1 MSTSRPRP
9 RARAAAAVVGLV
21 LALAAGIVPAGA
33 AAAADTP
40 GTGADARRQAAQA
53 KLPAAQANG
62 TAVADSA
69 RAETADSA
77 QLKTWWHDNHEF
89 NTTSPVQND
98 KVRRSSFYDVKVAT
112 AAAPTTRYDSFA
124 YMSIPRSGKG
134 KIGYTKEDGAEFAS
148 SANLTMSWSSF
159 QYSTD
164 VWVDVSLRTG
174 QTVSSA
180 DQVKIKPSS
189 LNFAKELVND
199 RTVRIKVPYD
209 AKGHRFSVEFDPQ
222 LYTAYNDMSGPAN
235 DAGKLT
241 TQGGGGNRAIHT
253 EPRNSMMIFAEP
265 TPAGAERDRLVPTAD
280 SGSIHYPQQGRV
292 TNLNTISE
300 EIVYFR
306 PGTYYMTS
314 KYHALLPK
322 QVKWVYLAPGAYV
335 KGAIRFPDDSQGL
348 YKVTGHG
355 VFSGEQYVYE
365 ADTNNNYDHLSG
377 ASNCHASC
385 VKMLQFQSSDRQQYL
400 DLQGVTINEPP
411 YHSFVVY
418 GNEQRFQMRVDN
430 YKQVGSWYW
439 QTDGIEL
446 YRGSTMKNTFFHAN
460 DDVLKMYHS
469 DVTIDDTVIWK
480 GENGPVIQWG
490 WTPRNIDNVRVT
502 NTHVIHNRMYW
513 KDVKYNTC
521 ILNSSSHWE
530 DMGSTTT
537 ADPGAWVKNM
547 TFENITV
554 EGMTNCAI
562 RVFALSST
570 ENIHVKNLKIGAW
583 NGLDPSSQVSLLKRY
598 TNSAGQK
605 VTLGNETRDSRG
617 LKLENYT
624 VGGTVIS
631 KSGDNWGADKLGRLG
646 FDAET
651 WDNWNAWG
659 SGGNNPGPA
668 PVTGGKIVNGATSK
682 CVDRADGG
690 TANGTAIQQWTCAD
704 VPSMAWSLDG
714 QQLKSGGKCLD
725 VVGGGTANGTK
736 AHLWDCGGW
745 DSQKWAFQSD
755 GTLKNLKS
763 GRCLDIE
770 GQSSSDGARLHLWDC
785 GGWDSQ
791 KWAVTS

>member
-1 MSTSRPRP
+1 MPAGRLRRLNPL
-9 RARAAAAVVGLV
+9 AAIAAG
-21 LALAAGIVPAGA
+21 LALALAGAVVPASTLASAAPAPAGQLLPAAALLAAPAAGA
-33 AAAADTP
+33 A
-40 GTGADARRQAAQA
+40 G
-53 KLPAAQANG
+53 
-62 TAVADSA
+62 
-69 RAETADSA
+69 ETANSE
-77 QLKTWWHDNHEF
+77 QLQTWWHDNHEF
-89 NTTSPVQND
+89 NTNSPVGGD

-112 AAAPTTRYDSFA
+112 AAAPTTKYDSFA

-134 KIGYTKEDGAEFAS
+134 KIGYTKEDGAEFSA

-159 QYSTD
+159 QYTAD
-164 VWVDVSLRTG
+164 TWVDVSLRTD
-174 QTVSSA
+174 QSISSA

-189 LNFAKELVND
+189 LNFDKELVNSK
-199 RTVRIKVPYD
+199 TIRIKVPYSS
-209 AKGHRFSVEFDPQ
+209 KGYRFSVEFDPQ

-241 TQGGGGNRAIHT
+241 TSGGGNNRAIHT

-265 TPAGAERDRLVPTAD
+265 TPTGAEKDRLIPTAA
-280 SGSIHYPQQGRV
+280 SGSIHYPEPGQV
-292 TNLNTISE
+292 TNLNNIDK
-300 EIVYFR
+300 EIIYFR
-306 PGTYYMTS
+306 PGTYTMGS
-314 KYHALLPK
+314 KYHAVLPPN
-322 QVKWVYLAPGAYV
+322 VKWVYIAPGAYV
-335 KGAIRFPDDSQGL
+335 KGAFRFFHDNQGL
-348 YKVTGHG
+348 YKVTGYG
-355 VFSGEQYVYE
+355 VLSGEQYVYE

-385 VKMLQFQSSDRQQYL
+385 VKMLQFESANAQQYL

-418 GNEQRFQMRVDN
+418 GNEQTFQMRVDN

-446 YRGSTMKNTFFHAN
+446 YRGSTMKNTFFNAN

-469 DVTIDDTVIWK
+469 DVTIDNTVIWK
-480 GENGPVIQWG
+480 NENGPVIQWG

-530 DMGSTTT
+530 DMGSTTKG
-537 ADPGAWVKNM
+537 DPATWVKNM

-554 EGMTNCAI
+554 EGQTNCAI

-570 ENIHVKNLKIGAW
+570 ENIHVKNLKIDSW
-583 NGLDPSSQVSLLKRY
+583 NDLDPSSQVSLLKRY
-598 TNSAGQK
+598 TNTAGQK
-605 VTLGNETRDSRG
+605 VTLGNETTQGKG

-624 VGGTVIS
+624 VGGTVIN
-631 KSGDNWGADKLGRLG
+631 KSGTNWGADKPGRLG
-646 FDAET
+646 FDAEN

-659 SGGNNPGPA
+659 PGGGNPDPGPD
-668 PVTGGKIVNGATSK
+668 PDPGTGTGSGQIVNGGNAK
-682 CVDRADGG
+682 CIDRAGAG
-690 TANGTAIQQWTCAD
+690 TANGTAIQQWTCANTA
-704 VPSMAWSLDG
+704 SMTWTLDG

-725 VVGGGTANGTK
+725 VVGGATANGTK

-745 DSQKWAFQSD
+745 DSQKWAFQAN
-755 GTLKNLKS
+755 GTLKNIKS
-763 GRCLDIE
+763 GRCLDVE
-770 GQSSSDGARLHLWDC
+770 GQSTANGARLHLWDC
-785 GGWDSQ
+785 STWASQ
-791 KWAVTS
+791 KFNLTA

>member
-1 MSTSRPRP
+1 MPASRLSRL
-9 RARAAAAVVGLV
+9 ASGVAG
-21 LALAAGIVPAGA
+21 LALALASVIVPAGTSTA
-33 AAAADTP
+33 AT
-40 GTGADARRQAAQA
+40 
-53 KLPAAQANG
+53 
-62 TAVADSA
+62 TAVS
-69 RAETADSA
+69 TADSP

-89 NTTSPVQND
+89 NTTSPVAND
-98 KVRRSSFYDVKVAT
+98 KVRRSSFYDVQVAT
-112 AAAPTTRYDSFA
+112 AAAPGTRYDSFA

-134 KIGYTKEDGAEFAS
+134 KIGYTKEDGAEFSS

-164 VWVDVSLRTG
+164 VWVDVSLKTG
-174 QTVSSA
+174 QSISSA

-189 LNFAKELVND
+189 LNFEKQLVD
-199 RTVRIKVPYD
+199 GDTVRVKVPYSQ
-209 AKGHRFSVEFDPQ
+209 AGYRFSVEFDSQ

-241 TQGGGGNRAIHT
+241 TASGGNNRAIHT
-253 EPRNSMMIFAEP
+253 EPRNSMMVFAEP
-265 TPAGAERDRLVPTAD
+265 APTGAEQDRLIPTAA
-280 SGSIHYPQQGRV
+280 SGSTYYPPQGQV
-292 TNLNTISE
+292 TNLNTITE

-335 KGAIRFPDDSQGL
+335 KGAIRFPNDTQGL
-348 YKVTGHG
+348 YKVTGYG
-355 VFSGEQYVYE
+355 VLSGEQYVYE

-377 ASNCHASC
+377 ASNCHSSC
-385 VKMLQFQSSDRQQYL
+385 VKMLQFESAPGRQQHL

-418 GNEQRFQMRVDN
+418 GDEQTFGMRVEN

-446 YRGSTMKNTFFHAN
+446 YRGSTMKNTFFNAN

-469 DVTIDDTVIWK
+469 DVDIDNTVIWK
-480 GENGPVIQWG
+480 NENGPVIQWG
-490 WTPRNIDNVRVT
+490 WTPRTIDNVRVS

-530 DMGSTTT
+530 DMGSTTK
-537 ADPGAWVKNM
+537 ADPNTWVKNM
-547 TFENITV
+547 TFENISV
-554 EGMTNCAI
+554 EGMTNCAV

-570 ENIHVKNLKIGAW
+570 ENIHVKNLKIDAW
-583 NGLDPSSQVSLLKRY
+583 SQLDPSSQVSLLKRY
-598 TNSAGQK
+598 TNTAGQK
-605 VTLGNETRDSRG
+605 VNLGNETSQSRG

-624 VGGTVIS
+624 VGGTVID
-631 KSGDNWGADKLGRLG
+631 KAGTNWAADKLGRIG
-646 FDAET
+646 FDTEN

-659 SGGNNPGPA
+659 PGGNNPGPD
-668 PVTGGKIVNGATSK
+668 PVTGKKIVNGATGK
-682 CVDRADGG
+682 CVDRAGNG
-690 TANGTAIQQWTCAD
+690 TANGTAVQQWACAD
-704 VPSMAWSLDG
+704 VASMSWTLDG
-714 QQLKSGGKCLD
+714 QQLKSGGKCID
-725 VVGGGTANGTK
+725 VEGGATANGTK
-736 AHLWDCGGW
+736 AHLWDCGTW
-745 DSQKWAFQSD
+745 DSQKWAFQAD

-763 GRCLDIE
+763 GRCLDITA
-770 GQSSSDGARLHLWDC
+770 QSTADGARLHLWDC
-785 GGWDSQ
+785 GTWNSQ
-791 KWAVTS
+791 KWTLTA

>member
-1 MSTSRPRP
+1 MPA
-9 RARAAAAVVGLV
+9 ARLNRLA
-21 LALAAGIVPAGA
+21 ALAAGLALALACVVMPTGVASARPLPAPAANTA
-33 AAAADTP
+33 AAS
-40 GTGADARRQAAQA
+40 
-53 KLPAAQANG
+53 
-62 TAVADSA
+62 AVTTS
-69 RAETADSA
+69 DSA

-89 NTTSPVQND
+89 NTTSPVASD
-98 KVRRSSFYDVKVAT
+98 KVRRSSFYDVRVAT
-112 AAAPTTRYDSFA
+112 AAAPSTRYDSFA

-134 KIGYTKEDGAEFAS
+134 KIGYTKEDGAEFSS
-148 SANLTMSWSSF
+148 SADLTMSWSSF
-159 QYSTD
+159 QYSAD
-164 VWVDVSLRTG
+164 VWVDVSLRGG
-174 QTVSSA
+174 QTISSA

-189 LNFAKELVND
+189 LDFAKELVD
-199 RTVRIKVPYD
+199 STTVRVKVPYD
-209 AKGHRFSVEFDPQ
+209 AKGYRFSVEFDPQ

-241 TQGGGGNRAIHT
+241 TQGGGGNRAVHT

-265 TPAGAERDRLVPTAD
+265 ALTGAEKDRLIPTSS
-280 SGSIHYPQQGRV
+280 SGSIHYPQPGKV
-292 TNLNTISE
+292 TDLNTISE

-306 PGTYYMTS
+306 PGTYDMTS

-335 KGAIRFPDDSQGL
+335 KGAIRFPDDSQSL
-348 YKVTGHG
+348 YKVTGYG
-355 VFSGEQYVYE
+355 VLSGERYVYE

-377 ASNCHASC
+377 ASNCHSSC
-385 VKMLQFQSSDRQQYL
+385 VKMLQFASAQGRRQHL

-418 GNEQRFQMRVDN
+418 GDEQTFGMRVNN

-446 YRGSTMKNTFFHAN
+446 YRGSTMKNTFFNAN

-469 DVTIDDTVIWK
+469 DVDIDNTVIWK
-480 GENGPVIQWG
+480 NENGPVIQWG
-490 WTPRNIDNVRVT
+490 WTPRNIDNVRVN

-530 DMGSTTT
+530 DMGSTSK
-537 ADPGAWVKNM
+537 ADPSTTVKNM

-583 NGLDPSSQVSLLKRY
+583 NQLDAASQVSLLKRHS
-598 TNSAGQK
+598 NSAGQK
-605 VTLGNETRDSRG
+605 VSLGNETRDSRG

-624 VGGTVIS
+624 VGGTVIQ
-631 KSGDNWGADKLGRLG
+631 KSGTNWSAEKLGRLG
-646 FDAET
+646 FDAEN

-659 SGGNNPGPA
+659 PGGNNPDPA
-668 PVTGGKIVNGATSK
+668 TRGTIKNGGNSK
-682 CVDRADGG
+682 CVHRADDG
-690 TANGTAIQQWTCAD
+690 TANGTAIQQRTCAD
-704 VPSMAWSLDG
+704 NASMIWTLDG

-725 VVGGGTANGTK
+725 LEYGGTANGTK
-736 AHLWDCGGW
+736 THLWDCGTW
-745 DSQKWAFQSD
+745 DSQKWAFQTD

-770 GQSSSDGARLHLWDC
+770 DKSTADGARLHLWDC
-785 GGWDSQ
+785 GDWSSQ
-791 KWAVTS
+791 KWTLTS

>member
-1 MSTSRPRP
+1 
-9 RARAAAAVVGLV
+9 
-21 LALAAGIVPAGA
+21 
-33 AAAADTP
+33 
-40 GTGADARRQAAQA
+40 
-53 KLPAAQANG
+53 
-62 TAVADSA
+62 
-69 RAETADSA
+69 
-77 QLKTWWHDNHEF
+77 
-89 NTTSPVQND
+89 
-98 KVRRSSFYDVKVAT
+98 
-112 AAAPTTRYDSFA
+112 
-124 YMSIPRSGKG
+124 
-134 KIGYTKEDGAEFAS
+134 
-148 SANLTMSWSSF
+148 
-159 QYSTD
+159 
-164 VWVDVSLRTG
+164 
-174 QTVSSA
+174 
-180 DQVKIKPSS
+180 
-189 LNFAKELVND
+189 
-199 RTVRIKVPYD
+199 
-209 AKGHRFSVEFDPQ
+209 
-222 LYTAYNDMSGPAN
+222 
-235 DAGKLT
+235 
-241 TQGGGGNRAIHT
+241 
-253 EPRNSMMIFAEP
+253 
-265 TPAGAERDRLVPTAD
+265 
-280 SGSIHYPQQGRV
+280 
-292 TNLNTISE
+292 
-300 EIVYFR
+300 
-306 PGTYYMTS
+306 MTS

-335 KGAIRFPDDSQGL
+335 KGAFRFPDDSQGL
-348 YKVTGHG
+348 YKVTGRG
-355 VFSGEQYVYE
+355 VLSGEQYVYE

-385 VKMLQFQSSDRQQYL
+385 VKMLQFQSADAQQYL

-418 GNEQRFQMRVDN
+418 GDEQTFSMRVDN

-446 YRGSTMKNTFFHAN
+446 YRGSTMKNTFFNAN

-469 DVTIDDTVIWK
+469 DVTIDNTVIWK
-480 GENGPVIQWG
+480 NENGPVIQWG
-490 WTPRNIDNVRVT
+490 WTPRSIDNVRVS

-530 DMGSTTT
+530 DMGSTTK
-537 ADPGAWVKNM
+537 ADPSTWVKNM

-570 ENIHVKNLKIGAW
+570 ENIHVKNLKIDAW
-583 NGLDPSSQVSLLKRY
+583 SQLDAASQVSLLKRY
-598 TNSAGQK
+598 TNAAGQK

-624 VGGTVIS
+624 VGGTVIQ
-631 KSGDNWGADKLGRLG
+631 KSGTNWAADKLGRLG

-659 SGGNNPGPA
+659 PGGSNPDPD

-682 CVDRADGG
+682 CVDRAGAG
-690 TANGTAIQQWTCAD
+690 TANGTAIQQWSCAD
-704 VPSMAWSLDG
+704 VASMTWTLDG

-725 VVGGGTANGTK
+725 VEGGHTANGTR

-755 GTLKNLKS
+755 GTLKNLKA

-770 GQSSSDGARLHLWDC
+770 SQRTADGARLHLWDC
-785 GGWDSQ
+785 SSWASQ
-791 KWAVTS
+791 KWTLTS

>member
-1 MSTSRPRP
+1 MPA
-9 RARAAAAVVGLV
+9 ARLRRLDRLAAIAAG
-21 LALAAGIVPAGA
+21 LALFLAGVVVPAGTVAAAGVPPTAPDAARIHAAPA
-33 AAAADTP
+33 AAAA
-40 GTGADARRQAAQA
+40 QAI
-53 KLPAAQANG
+53 
-62 TAVADSA
+62 
-69 RAETADSA
+69 TADSA
-77 QLKTWWHDNHEF
+77 QLQTWWHDNHEF
-89 NTTSPVQND
+89 NTSSPVAGD

-112 AAAPTTRYDSFA
+112 AEAPTTSYDSFA

-159 QYSTD
+159 QYTTD
-164 VWVDVSLRTG
+164 VWVDVSLRTD
-174 QTVSSA
+174 QSISSA
-180 DQVKIKPSS
+180 DQVKLKPSS
-189 LNFAKELVND
+189 LNFAKELVNSK
-199 RTVRIKVPYD
+199 TVRIKVPYD

-241 TQGGGGNRAIHT
+241 TSGGGGNRAVHT

-265 TPAGAERDRLVPTAD
+265 APTGTEKERLIPTAA
-280 SGSIHYPQQGRV
+280 SGSIHYPEPGQV
-292 TNLNTISE
+292 TDLNNVSQ
-300 EIVYFR
+300 EIIYFR
-306 PGTYYMTS
+306 PGTYTMGS
-314 KYHALLPK
+314 KYHAVLPAN
-322 QVKWVYLAPGAYV
+322 VKWVYLAPGAYV
-335 KGAIRFPDDSQGL
+335 KGAFRFFHDNQGL
-348 YKVTGHG
+348 YKVTGYG
-355 VFSGEQYVYE
+355 VLSGEQYVYE

-385 VKMLQFQSSDRQQYL
+385 VKMLQFQSADAQQYL

-418 GNEQRFQMRVDN
+418 GNERTFQMRVDN

-446 YRGSTMKNTFFHAN
+446 YRGSTMKNTFFNAN

-469 DVTIDDTVIWK
+469 DVTIDNTVIWK
-480 GENGPVIQWG
+480 NENGPVIQWG
-490 WTPRNIDNVRVT
+490 WTPRNIDNVRVS

-530 DMGSTTT
+530 DMGSTTK
-537 ADPGAWVKNM
+537 ADPNTWVRNM

-583 NGLDPSSQVSLLKRY
+583 NGLDASSQVSLLKRY
-598 TNSAGQK
+598 SNSAGQK

-624 VGGTVIS
+624 VGGTVVQ
-631 KSGDNWGADKLGRLG
+631 KSGTNWAADKLGRIG

-659 SGGNNPGPA
+659 PGGSTPD
-668 PVTGGKIVNGATSK
+668 PVTGGKIINGATSK
-682 CVDRADGG
+682 CADRAGGG
-690 TANGTAIQQWTCAD
+690 TANGTAVQQWSCAD
-704 VPSMAWSLDG
+704 VASMTWTLDG

-725 VVGGGTANGTK
+725 VEGGATANGTRV
-736 AHLWDCGGW
+736 HLWDCGGW
-745 DSQKWAFQSD
+745 DSQKWAFQAG

-770 GQSSSDGARLHLWDC
+770 GQSTTDGARLHLWDC
-785 GGWDSQ
+785 ATWASQ
-791 KWAVTS
+791 KWTLTS

>member
-1 MSTSRPRP
+1 MPATALRRLAAIAVGLALALASVLVPVSTATAGTPPARPAP
-9 RARAAAAVVGLV
+9 DARAASAAE
-21 LALAAGIVPAGA
+21 P
-33 AAAADTP
+33 TP
-40 GTGADARRQAAQA
+40 
-53 KLPAAQANG
+53 
-62 TAVADSA
+62 ADSA
-69 RAETADSA
+69 A
-77 QLKTWWHDNHEF
+77 LKTWWHDNYEF
-89 NTTSPVQND
+89 NTTSPVAND

-112 AAAPTTRYDSFA
+112 AAAPTTKYDSFA

-134 KIGYTKEDGAEFAS
+134 KIGYTKEDGAEFS
-148 SANLTMSWSSF
+148 SAANLTMSWSSF
-159 QYSTD
+159 QYTAD

-174 QTVSSA
+174 QTISSA
-180 DQVKIKPSS
+180 DQVKVKPSS
-189 LNFAKELVND
+189 LNFAKELVD
-199 RTVRIKVPYD
+199 SDTVRVKVPYSS
-209 AKGHRFSVEFDPQ
+209 AGYRFSVEFDPQ

-265 TPAGAERDRLVPTAD
+265 VPTGAEKDRLVPTSA
-280 SGSIHYPQQGRV
+280 SGSIHYPQQGQV
-292 TNLNTISE
+292 THLNTISE

-348 YKVTGHG
+348 YKVTGQG
-355 VFSGEQYVYE
+355 VLSGEQYVYE

-377 ASNCHASC
+377 ASNCHSSC
-385 VKMLQFQSSDRQQYL
+385 VKMLQFQSAQGRQQHL

-418 GNEQRFQMRVDN
+418 GDEQTFGMRVDN

-446 YRGSTMKNTFFHAN
+446 YRGSTMKNTFFNAN

-469 DVTIDDTVIWK
+469 DVSIDNTVVWK
-480 GENGPVIQWG
+480 NENGPVIQWG
-490 WTPRNIDNVRVT
+490 WTPRNIDNVRVS

-530 DMGSTTT
+530 DMGSTTK

-570 ENIHVKNLKIGAW
+570 ENIHVKNLKIDAW
-583 NGLDPSSQVSLLKRY
+583 NQLDASSQVSLLKRY
-598 TNSAGQK
+598 SNSAGQK

-631 KSGDNWGADKLGRLG
+631 KSGSNWAADKLGRIG
-646 FDAET
+646 FDAEN

-659 SGGNNPGPA
+659 PGGGNPDPDPG
-668 PVTGGKIVNGATSK
+668 TGGTIVNGATSK
-682 CVDRADGG
+682 CVDRAGG
-690 TANGTAIQQWTCAD
+690 STANGTAVQQWACAN
-704 VPSMAWSLDG
+704 VASMAWALDG

-725 VVGGGTANGTK
+725 VEGGHTANGTK
-736 AHLWDCGGW
+736 AHLWDCGTW
-745 DSQKWAFQSD
+745 DSQKWAFQSN

-763 GRCLDIE
+763 GRCLDVE
-770 GQSSSDGARLHLWDC
+770 GQSTADGARLHLWDC
-785 GGWDSQ
+785 GTWASQ
-791 KWAVTS
+791 KWTLTS